1 MKDRKDIL
9 ADALAQLKGQH
20 MPTKPPQEVVDRTIE
35 LLAEARAASDRR
47 IPHAGSTGLGGT
59 KGGTTVFLRLAG
71 KLTAAAAVL
80 LIAGYAVGRLSG
92 PASVDMER
100 LRSTLEPTLAASLEP
115 ALRGKLLDDMR
126 HRYQLALANTYVQI
140 KEELTQQ
147 YRQDLNRFAA
157 QTLAASNAT
166 TNQLLAQLVEA
177 IEAEQNKD
185 LRRVARTLYEL
196 EQKRLAD
203 REALATNLAALAQQT
218 ETELER
224 TRDDF
229 VRLLVNYPPDQPNR
243 QIRPTPDPNERS

>member
-1 MKDRKDIL
+1 VKNEQDTL
-9 ADALAQLKGQH
+9 AKALAQLKGQEV
-20 MPTKPPQEVVDRTIE
+20 PAGPPPEVVEETIS
-35 LLAEARAASDRR
+35 LLAQANRDGQHGHRSR
-47 IPHAGSTGLGGT
+47 GT
-59 KGGTTVFLRLAG
+59 SFLRQAG
-71 KLTAAAAVL
+71 WLTAAAAVL
-80 LIAGYAVGRLSG
+80 LIGGYAVGRLSAPG
-92 PASVDMER
+92 SVDIER
-100 LRSTLEPTLAASLEP
+100 LRNTLEPTLAASLEP

-157 QTLAASNAT
+157 QTLAASNAA

-243 QIRPTPDPNERS
+243 QVRPTPDPNERS